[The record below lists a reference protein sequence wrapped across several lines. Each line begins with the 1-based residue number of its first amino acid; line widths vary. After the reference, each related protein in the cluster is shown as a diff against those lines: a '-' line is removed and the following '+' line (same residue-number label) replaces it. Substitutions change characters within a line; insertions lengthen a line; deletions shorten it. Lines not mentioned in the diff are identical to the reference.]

1 MSAPLAGVRV
11 LDLGH
16 HVAGPLTALLLAD
29 QGADVVRV
37 ARPGAAAADPFLD
50 RGKRRVELDLK
61 APDGLAAARALA
73 AEADVLV
80 ENFRPGV
87 TDRLGLGWA
96 QLRAANRGLVYC
108 AIPGFGAADP
118 RAGVQGWE
126 GVIAAATGNCRPR
139 AGNAP
144 PGWDPDRPTY
154 TAVPVASNFAAFCS
168 AVAIVAALTERHRTG
183 LGDRLEIS
191 LYAAM
196 FEAIGGSG
204 AYPVATGLPP
214 ERAISTLGSG
224 CYRCADG
231 RYVQFNPIGAT
242 NRFLRWFL
250 DAAGVGHWIGEGLA
264 DRARSAADPGPLRA
278 RLTGLFASRPAAE
291 WEELAATAGTP
302 LAAVR
307 TTVEWMGSEQA
318 VADRQAVSVIDPIR
332 GPLTVPGAAVVF
344 DGTPDPTGRAA
355 PAAAADPGE
364 VLAGW
369 RRPTGEQVRAGTP
382 APPAADTADGPYA
395 GLRVLDLTQILAG
408 PSAGRVLAEFGA
420 DVTKINV
427 PQRRIG
433 AHGVV
438 NRGKRTMLLDVT
450 SEAGEQVLWQ
460 LIEQS
465 DVVTHNL
472 PAGTAQ
478 RYGLSHEQL
487 TSRRPELVHVSVSCY
502 GGSGPWAGRRGY
514 ETQGQAATGLAERTG
529 GTHGPAVLGPYNVL
543 DYGTGMLAA
552 FAVALGVYRRAGTG
566 RGGAG
571 HVSLTRTGVYHQ
583 ARYAVSTAPGDEPR
597 GPEALG
603 LRPGHRFHRASDR
616 WLFVAATPGQEDR
629 LTALLGTGPDGR
641 PGTFGGRTATDW
653 VRLLGESGVAAHEVV
668 GLAELMTDPRA
679 RGQGLSIT
687 QISEEVGEVVM
698 PGPVVRA
705 ERIPVGPGPAARR
718 PGADGRDV
726 LTAAGLADR
735 ISELERS
742 WVVQLDALPTGWA
755 HF

>member
-1 MSAPLAGVRV
+1 MSAPLTGVRV

-37 ARPGAAAADPFLD
+37 TRPGSGPADPFLD
-50 RGKRRVELDLK
+50 RGKRRIELDLK
-61 APDGLAAARALA
+61 TPHGRDTARALA
-73 AEADVLV
+73 AVADVLV

-87 TDRLGLGWA
+87 TDRLGLGPE
-96 QLRAANRGLVYC
+96 QLRAANPGLVYC
-108 AIPGFGAADP
+108 AIPGFGSADP
-118 RAGVQGWE
+118 RAGVPGWE

-144 PGWDPDRPTY
+144 PGRDPERPTY
-154 TAVPVASNFAAFCS
+154 TAIPVASNFAAFCS
-168 AVAIVAALTERHRTG
+168 AVAIVAALTGRHRTG

-196 FEAIGGSG
+196 FEAVGGSG

-224 CYRCADG
+224 CYRSADG

-250 DAAGVGHWIGEGLA
+250 DAAGVGHWIAEGLA
-264 DRARSAADPGPLRA
+264 DRARGAADPGPLRE

-291 WEELAATAGTP
+291 WEDLAAAAGVP
-302 LAAVR
+302 LSMVR
-307 TTVEWMGSEQA
+307 TTAEWMASPQA
-318 VADRQAVSVIDPIR
+318 VADRQAVTVTDPVR
-332 GPLTVPGAAVVF
+332 GALTVPGAAVVL

-355 PAAAADPGE
+355 PAGTADPDE

-369 RRPTGEQVRAGTP
+369 GRPADREVAAVTP
-382 APPAADTADGPYA
+382 AAPGSGADAPYA

-438 NRGKRTMLLDVT
+438 NRGKRTVLLDIT
-450 SEAGEQVLWQ
+450 SEAGEQVLWH
-460 LIEQS
+460 LIERS
-465 DVVTHNL
+465 DVLTHNL
-472 PAGTAQ
+472 PAPTAR
-478 RYGLSHEQL
+478 RYGLSHDHL
-487 TSRRPELVHVSVSCY
+487 AARRPELVHVSVSCY

-552 FAVALGVYRRAGTG
+552 FAVALGAHRRITTG

-571 HVSLTRTGVYHQ
+571 HVSLTRTGIYHQ
-583 ARYAVSTAPGDEPR
+583 ARYATSDAPGDEPR

-603 LRPGHRFHRASDR
+603 TGPAHRFHRAADR
-616 WLFVAATPGQEDR
+616 WLFVAAGPGREDR
-629 LTALLGTGPDGR
+629 VAELLGTGPGGWAAAFAGR
-641 PGTFGGRTATDW
+641 PATDW
-653 VRLLGESGVAAHEVV
+653 VRLLDEVGVAAHEVI

-679 RGQGLSIT
+679 TGQGLAIT
-687 QISEEVGEVVM
+687 QVSDEVGEVVL
-698 PGPVVRA
+698 PGPAVRA
-705 ERIPVGPGPAARR
+705 ERIPVRAGTPARR
-718 PGADGRDV
+718 PGADGREV
-726 LTAAGLADR
+726 LTAAGLGDR
-735 ISELERS
+735 IPELERS
-742 WVVQLDALPTGWA
+742 WVVQLDALPAGWA
-755 HF
+755 SF